1 MWWRS
6 APPASGSC
14 HCHVTRSGTPRE
26 FARANRQY
34 RSVTTTD
41 ETSADETTTVETPR
55 GPARVM
61 LHRPDGRAHSLLVL
75 GHGAAGDVTAPDL
88 RAVTAAAV
96 VAGVAVAL
104 VTQPY
109 RVAGRRTPPNAPA
122 LDEAWV
128 AVVTAIRA
136 GAAGP
141 VAPRRLPLILGGRSS
156 GARVACRTA
165 TALGAVG
172 VVALAFPLHPPGRP
186 GVSRAGEFDER
197 IPTLVINGDADSFG
211 VPEPGTNRVVIVHPG
226 ARHDLRKDAA
236 AVGRAVVDW
245 LAQHRWAKV
254 PRDGQTG
261 A

>member
-1 MWWRS
+1 
-6 APPASGSC
+6 
-14 HCHVTRSGTPRE
+14 VTPNDKVIE
-26 FARANRQY
+26 
-34 RSVTTTD
+34 
-41 ETSADETTTVETPR
+41 VETPR
-55 GPARVM
+55 GPARVV
-61 LHRPDGRAHSLLVL
+61 LHRPDRRAHSLLVL
-75 GHGAAGDVTAPDL
+75 GHGAAGDVTTPDL
-88 RAVTAAAV
+88 RAVTGAAV
-96 VAGVAVAL
+96 AAGVAVAL

-141 VAPRRLPLILGGRSS
+141 ITPSRLPVILGGRSS

-197 IPTLVINGDADSFG
+197 VPTLVINGDADSFG
-211 VPEPGTNRVVIVHPG
+211 VPEPGPNRVVIVRPG
-226 ARHDLRKDAA
+226 DRHDLRKNTA
-236 AVGRAVVDW
+236 AVGQAVVDW
-245 LAQHRWAKV
+245 LIEHRWAKTPATV
-254 PRDGQTG
+254 RQGRSRQ